1 MKMYFREQPD
11 NEIALTSE
19 TGETLWQF
27 TCLADAHRSCRDF
40 YCLDVQIF
48 NESNDPT
55 YLQQA

>member
-27 TCLADAHRSCRDF
+27 NCLADAHRSCRDF
-40 YCLDVQIF
+40 YCVDVRLF
-48 NESNDPT
+48 NESNDPA